1 MQNEKWRQ
9 SVILTDAEFLD
20 RVAFDLIVNFERML
34 GRRIPQGDLCKWLDC
49 VALDGGL
56 RPDDN
61 EVQALFIHG
70 RDDSALRNFAPSS
83 FSDELDGKA
92 FRDKLGEFTLQSF
105 PVEEVVA
112 KDEFFL
118 QCLETLADAKE
129 VERLMVVGDLDA
141 YGQRVKSV
149 CAAAKGKDITLFSM
163 QSLSGR
169 GFSQEILGYSLMAA
183 LGISGDELR

>member
-56 RPDDN
+56 RPGDN

-70 RDDSALRNFAPSS
+70 RADSALRNFAPSS
-83 FSDELDGKA
+83 FSADLDGKA

-141 YGQRVKSV
+141 YGPRVKSV

-163 QSLSGR
+163 QPLSGR